1 MATTGDIAMPNIN
14 LNLKKN
20 LFADK
25 FYPLLLDYSK
35 RWEVYY
41 GGAGS
46 GKSYFITQKI
56 IIRCCREPIRVLVCR
71 RYASTLRNTCFAL
84 FKEVL
89 TKWQLTNYVKI
100 NESDFRIRF
109 PNGAEIIMTG
119 LDEETKLLSLANI
132 STVWIEEVFEVE
144 KHKVEQ
150 LNLRMRGKAA
160 NQQIIMS
167 YNPISKNHWLYNFCE
182 VEPPAS
188 FRYIHS
194 TYRDNPF
201 LNKEYIDSLE
211 ELRKRNPQKARVFCD
226 GEYGVDA
233 EGLVITNWREE
244 EFDEMALAASGLEH
258 RAGMD
263 LGWIDKSAI
272 IDTLYDKEHRT
283 IYVFNEFYKSG
294 CQPSELAAAVKNMK
308 LERSKLKVDAAEPR
322 TIQYFR
328 NEGINAEACAKG
340 KDSVKAGLMFLQ
352 DNLIIVHPRCQ
363 NFKMELENFSYIKS
377 KQTGEWTEE
386 TTHEYS
392 HAIDACRYAYS
403 DIYTNKQLKT
413 INKAALSL

>member
-1 MATTGDIAMPNIN
+1 MPQVN
-14 LNLKKN
+14 LNLNKK
-20 LFADK
+20 LFAEK
-25 FYPLLLDYSK
+25 FFPYLQDYTK

-89 TKWQLTNYVKI
+89 VKWQLTPYVKI

-109 PNGAEIIMTG
+109 QNGSEIIMTG

-132 STVWIEEVFEVE
+132 SMVWVEEAYEVE
-144 KHKVEQ
+144 KEKVEQ
-150 LNLRMRGKAA
+150 LNLRMRGTAA

-167 YNPISKNHWLYNFCE
+167 YNPISKNHWLYDFCE
-182 VEPPAS
+182 VNPPKD

-194 TYRDNPF
+194 TFRDNPF
-201 LNKEYIDSLE
+201 LNKEYIESLE
-211 ELRKRNPQKARVFCD
+211 ELYIRNPAKARVFCD

-233 EGLVITNWREE
+233 DGLVIKNWRTE
-244 EFDEMALAASGLEH
+244 EFNPMELANLGYEH

-272 IDTLYDKEHRT
+272 IDSLYDRQNKT

-294 CQPSELAAAVKNMK
+294 CQLSELAQAIKDMK
-308 LERSKLKVDAAEPR
+308 LTKTKLYVDSAEARSIA
-322 TIQYFR
+322 YFKQ
-328 NEGINAEACAKG
+328 EGINAYPCAKG
-340 KDSVKAGLMFLQ
+340 SGSVKAGLMFLQ
-352 DNLIIVHPRCQ
+352 DHLIVVHPSCQ
-363 NFKMELENFSYIKS
+363 NFITELENFSYIKS
-377 KQTGEWTEE
+377 KQTGEYTED
-386 TTHEYS
+386 TTHEWS

-403 DIYTNKQLKT
+403 DIYTSKKLKT
-413 INKAALSL
+413 LDKSALGL